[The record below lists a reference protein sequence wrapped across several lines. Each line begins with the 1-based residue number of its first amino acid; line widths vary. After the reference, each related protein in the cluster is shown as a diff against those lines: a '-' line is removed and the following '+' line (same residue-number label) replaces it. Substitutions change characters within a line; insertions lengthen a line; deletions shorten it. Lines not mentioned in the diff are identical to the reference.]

1 MNKLDM
7 ESKDIVNENIQ
18 KISELFP
25 NVIVE
30 SNDGKTIDFDLLKQ
44 ELSKDIIEGIKEK
57 YQLTWPGKKEA
68 IVNAN
73 TPSKSTLRPVKEK
86 SVDFDNTQNIYIEGD
101 NLEVLKILQESY
113 LNKIKCIYI
122 DPPYNTGNDF
132 IYNDKFDISGKDN
145 SILEGDIDIEG
156 QKLVTNYNS
165 NGRFHSDWLSM
176 IYSRIK
182 LSKNLLTDDG
192 VIFISIDDNE
202 LFNLK
207 KICDEIFGEY
217 NFICNF
223 IRKTSYGE
231 KTAKPNINKHHDYIL
246 CYAKKIDVIQR
257 MNTLNGEL
265 KEFEKFS
272 NPDNDPK
279 GPWTKDS
286 YLIKIDNG
294 RYGYARY
301 GITNPYLGITHYPP
315 VYYDENDRKQWH
327 YIEETFREMEKR
339 GQVVY
344 YKKQSEYKGEYSFY
358 IKKYQ
363 KDIENKNNN
372 ISTLVFNDNSYTNSI
387 GTKDLLTTF
396 KDKEFINSYPKPV
409 RLIEKIIQY
418 VNSNS
423 ENSIILDFFSGS
435 ATTAESVMKYN
446 AKNSTNHKFILVQI
460 PEECIGQSNYKT
472 ICDLGEER
480 IRRAGAKIKEETNAD
495 IDYGLRVYKV
505 DSTNMKDIYYMPNE
519 LEQGNLAEFESNIKE
534 DRTTDDLLTQVILD
548 LGLSL
553 DLKIEEKMI
562 GKNKAYYVAG
572 NSLVACFD
580 DSIDID
586 IVDEICKC
594 EPYKV
599 VFKDSAF
606 KTDNDKINLEERF
619 KKLLPQ
625 RANDSGF
632 INIL

>member
-165 NGRFHSDWLSM
+165 NGRFHSNWLSM

-409 RLIEKIIQY
+409 RLIEKI
-418 VNSNS
+418 
-423 ENSIILDFFSGS
+423 GS
-435 ATTAESVMKYN
+435 MSRMGV
-446 AKNSTNHKFILVQI
+446 
-460 PEECIGQSNYKT
+460 
-472 ICDLGEER
+472 
-480 IRRAGAKIKEETNAD
+480 
-495 IDYGLRVYKV
+495 
-505 DSTNMKDIYYMPNE
+505 
-519 LEQGNLAEFESNIKE
+519 
-534 DRTTDDLLTQVILD
+534 
-548 LGLSL
+548 
-553 DLKIEEKMI
+553 
-562 GKNKAYYVAG
+562 
-572 NSLVACFD
+572 
-580 DSIDID
+580 
-586 IVDEICKC
+586 
-594 EPYKV
+594 
-599 VFKDSAF
+599 
-606 KTDNDKINLEERF
+606 
-619 KKLLPQ
+619 
-625 RANDSGF
+625 
-632 INIL
+632 